1 MKALPE
7 TPYRINQSSS
17 PLVELKASLRHPCFS
32 GEANANRG
40 RIHLPVSPVCNIQ
53 CRFCKRSFNKFE
65 NRPGVT
71 AKLLEPK
78 DAADI
83 VRKSLEHCPEITVAG
98 IAGPGDTLA
107 TNHALETFTLIH
119 REFPELIN
127 CMSTNGLLL
136 EKKAEEIAAAGVKT
150 LTVTVNAVDPLILE
164 KIVSRVIWEGKI
176 LGGVEGAN
184 VLIGAQKRGILKAA
198 ALGLVIKIN
207 IVLVPGINEDH
218 IGGIAKTVG
227 ELGASIINIIP
238 LLPQHEFSGFQPP
251 DCFALNRAREEAE
264 KYLPVFKHCQHC
276 RADAVGIPGRGDISA
291 LVYGDLEKS
300 FQAEETF
307 SHG

>member
-1 MKALPE
+1 M
-7 TPYRINQSSS
+7 SD
-17 PLVELKASLRHPCFS
+17 VELKVSLKHPCFS

-53 CRFCKRSFNKFE
+53 CRFCKRTFNKFE

-71 AKLLEPK
+71 AKLLEPR
-78 DAADI
+78 DAVDVI
-83 VRKSLEHCPEITVAG
+83 RKSLERCPEITVAG

-107 TNHALETFTLIH
+107 TNHALETFALIH

-136 EKKAEEIAAAGVKT
+136 EKKAQEVAAAGVKT
-150 LTVTVNAVDPLILE
+150 LTVTVNAVDPVILD
-164 KIVSRVIWEGKI
+164 KIVSHVIWDGKI
-176 LGGVEGAN
+176 FDGLEGASI
-184 VLIGAQKRGILKAA
+184 LIDAQKRGIAKAA
-198 ALGLVIKIN
+198 GLGLVIKIN
-207 IVLVPGINEDH
+207 IVLVPGINENH
-218 IGGIAKTVG
+218 IGEIAKTVSA
-227 ELGASIINIIP
+227 LGASIINIIP
-238 LLPQHEFSGFQPP
+238 LLPQHEFSGFRAP
-251 DCFALNRAREEAE
+251 DCFALNAAREEAE

-276 RADAVGIPGRGDISA
+276 RADAIGIPGRGDISA

-300 FQAEETF
+300 VQVAETF